1 MWASEVRIQS
11 EDMIKLEVDRNMANY
26 FKMFADNLER
36 TLIEEMK
43 YCPLTHAEY
52 LKHLKEVMIK
62 LSNSLMISSVENF
75 RLSGADSNYKQYV
88 SDLLYLRMKTELFCS
103 TILENQFAHRY
114 KAEMHLKFISS
125 LTQLN
130 LVYT

>member
-1 MWASEVRIQS
+1 MWASEVGIQS
-11 EDMIKLEVDRNMANY
+11 EDMIKLEVDRNMVNY

-75 RLSGADSNYKQYV
+75 RLSGADSNYKQYF
-88 SDLLYLRMKTELFCS
+88 SDLLYLRMKAELFCS
-103 TILENQFAHRY
+103 TILENQLSHRY

>member
-1 MWASEVRIQS
+1 MWASEVGIQS
-11 EDMIKLEVDRNMANY
+11 EDMIKLDFDRNMANY

-75 RLSGADSNYKQYV
+75 RLSGADSNYKQHF
-88 SDLLYLRMKTELFCS
+88 SDLLYLRMKAELICS
-103 TILENQFAHRY
+103 TVIENQFAHRY